1 MKRFFAVVI
10 FIAVAAMAGYGL
22 KYALTPI
29 DTVEAV
35 VTDEEK
41 SISAK
46 GVILRDER
54 VYYAKSA
61 GTVYNNVSEG
71 TRVAKDALISTVY
84 GGDVNSD
91 VLKELYNIDKK
102 IEKESEKSES
112 YASDYIST
120 ESEIASRTAD
130 IINAAAE
137 NDIAAIVQYK
147 DDINR
152 LRQGEDISRVD
163 RVEEL
168 EAQKSELEKSI
179 GTDKTEIT
187 TEISGVFTTYLDG
200 LEGELRPDV
209 VETYTPEYISG
220 IDSGNRE
227 DKSKTAVNE
236 GDPVCKVVNN
246 HIWYV
251 VAAVETR
258 RLENLET
265 NTPVKVRF
273 KNMANEKIKGF
284 IEYIGEDDG
293 NGMSIVMVK
302 CPFYFESA
310 YSYRAADV
318 DIIFEEYTGYKV
330 PIHAVHTDENG
341 TQSVIGEIGK
351 TQYSCECNV
360 LYSDTERSIAVVES
374 TEDAEN
380 KLSRMER
387 IVIGER

>member
-10 FIAVAAMAGYGL
+10 FIAVAAMLGYGL
-22 KYALTPI
+22 KYVLTPVG
-29 DTVEAV
+29 TVDAV

-41 SISAK
+41 SMSAK
-46 GVILRDER
+46 GVILREER
-54 VYYAKSA
+54 VYYAKSP

-71 TRVAKDALISTVY
+71 SRVSKDALISTVY
-84 GGDVNSD
+84 GGSVNGD

-102 IEKESEKSES
+102 IEKESKKSNS
-112 YASDYIST
+112 YASDYISP

-130 IINAAAE
+130 IINAASE
-137 NDIAAIVQYK
+137 NDIAAIMQYK

-152 LRQGEDISRVD
+152 LRRGEDISRVD

-168 EAQKSELEKSI
+168 QAQKKEREKSI
-179 GTDKTEIT
+179 GSDKTEIV

-220 IDSGNRE
+220 IDPGNRE
-227 DKSKTAVNE
+227 DKSKTVVNE

-246 HIWYV
+246 HVWYV
-251 VAAVETR
+251 VAPVETW
-258 RLENLET
+258 RLEKVEK

-318 DIIFEEYTGYKV
+318 DIIFEEYTGYKI
-330 PIHAVHTDENG
+330 PIHAVRTDENG
-341 TQSVIGEIGK
+341 RQSVIGEIGK
-351 TQYSCECNV
+351 TQYNCECKV

-374 TEDAEN
+374 TENAEN

-387 IVIGER
+387 IVVGER